1 MATKKQAQE
10 LIADEATRCGMYYIN
25 QRWLGGTLTNFTTI
39 RKSISRL
46 QELEKMDEENQF
58 DHLHKKEALDLRKE
72 IVKLNKFF
80 GGIKAM
86 KDLPDAMFIVDTRK
100 EKIALAEGK
109 KLGIKIVAMVD
120 TNSDPD
126 GIDFP
131 IPAND
136 DAMRSIKLFAHR
148 IADVYLEGQE
158 MKKSSQETKKA
169 EAKSQEEKPPAT
181 DDKDSEVVVP
191 A

>member
-1 MATKKQAQE
+1 
-10 LIADEATRCGMYYIN
+10 
-25 QRWLGGTLTNFTTI
+25 
-39 RKSISRL
+39 
-46 QELEKMDEENQF
+46 
-58 DHLHKKEALDLRKE
+58 
-72 IVKLNKFF
+72 
-80 GGIKAM
+80 
-86 KDLPDAMFIVDTRK
+86 
-100 EKIALAEGK
+100 
-109 KLGIKIVAMVD
+109 MVD

-158 MKKSSQETKKA
+158 MKKASQEKEKA
-169 EAKSQEEKPPAT
+169 ENKSTQEKPLAT
-181 DDKDSEVVVP
+181 DDKDKSEVVMP

>member
-1 MATKKQAQE
+1 M
-10 LIADEATRCGMYYIN
+10 
-25 QRWLGGTLTNFTTI
+25 
-39 RKSISRL
+39 
-46 QELEKMDEENQF
+46 
-58 DHLHKKEALDLRKE
+58 
-72 IVKLNKFF
+72 
-80 GGIKAM
+80 
-86 KDLPDAMFIVDTRK
+86 
-100 EKIALAEGK
+100 
-109 KLGIKIVAMVD
+109 GIKIVAMVD

-158 MKKSSQETKKA
+158 MKKSSQEKDKA
-169 EAKSQEEKPPAT
+169 ETKSTEEKSPAL
-181 DDKDSEVVVP
+181 DDNDKSEVVVP